1 MSDLFPEEFFP
12 IAAGLMGEL
21 ITVRCVEKVRQIRMF
36 TTICLPALC
45 ERNGNA
51 TACIVAV
58 EKEICECRANL
69 LYCCRCCRR
78 LTSVKHIIRAA
89 RGQGAL

>member
-36 TTICLPALC
+36 TTICLPAPC
-45 ERNGNA
+45 S
-51 TACIVAV
+51 
-58 EKEICECRANL
+58 CRSCL
-69 LYCCRCCRR
+69 LRSQFYSDKPHDRTHSIHC
-78 LTSVKHIIRAA
+78 LYAY
-89 RGQGAL
+89 